1 MERYLPILCPVVI
14 GLIFFVIFTIK
25 CHKQRSVGGV
35 FLKNAVSIFFI
46 VTAAVALWKNPWNI
60 RYGLPILVGLVFG
73 MLGDIYLDQKWV
85 YPDDMRKYLYA
96 GFTSFGI
103 GHLFYIPA
111 IYYAADIPLKYC
123 WIPLLF
129 GAVVCGFTLAT
140 EKATKQHFG
149 EFRPTVAVY
158 GVIVAGMAGT
168 SMLAAVYT
176 HGNPAFVCCAVG
188 GVMFLISDL
197 ILSPMYFGP
206 KEKNNSVNFFINH
219 LTYYIAQYL
228 LAISIALLTCS
239 VSCS

>member
-1 MERYLPILCPVVI
+1 MLKFLVFCPII
-14 GLIFFVIFTIK
+14 FGAIFFALFTVK
-25 CHKQRSVGGV
+25 CHKLRSVGGV
-35 FLKNAVSIFFI
+35 FIKNTISAFFI
-46 VTAAVALWKNPWNI
+46 ITAGVALWQHPENI
-60 RYGLPILVGLVFG
+60 KYGLPILVGLAFG

-85 YPDDMRKYLYA
+85 YPDDDRKYLYA

-111 IYYAADIPLKYC
+111 IYAAAKIPLKYF

-129 GAVVCGFTLAT
+129 GLVVVVFTLAT
-140 EKATKQHFG
+140 EKATKQDFG
-149 EFRPTVAVY
+149 EFRPTVAIY
-158 GVIVAGMAGT
+158 GLIVAGMAGT

-176 HGNPAFVCCAVG
+176 HGEPAFVCCAVG

-206 KEKNNSVNFFINH
+206 KEKNNPVNFFINH

-228 LAISIALLTCS
+228 LAFSITLLPCT